1 MPAAA
6 TAGRLAAMKV
16 LVAYSSKRGGTAGIA
31 EAIADELD
39 RRGLEV
45 ACEEVGAVDAI
56 EGYDA
61 VVLGSGVYAKRWRG
75 DAKRFLRVHRKELA
89 AMPFWIF
96 SSGPVGDPSKDDPK
110 WTEPPRVVA
119 RAEKLGVREHVVF
132 GGCVPAE
139 PRGMVERAM
148 VENTPP
154 EYRDRRDWAEIR
166 AWAAAI
172 AAALRPA
179 PTAAR

>member
-1 MPAAA
+1 MAAGRA
-6 TAGRLAAMKV
+6 AGRLVAMKV

-45 ACEEVGAVDAI
+45 DCRDAGAVRDLD
-56 EGYDA
+56 GYDA

-75 DAKRFLRVHRKELA
+75 PAKRFLRAHRKQLA
-89 AMPFWIF
+89 ETPFWIF
-96 SSGPVGDPSKDDPK
+96 SSGPVGDPAKDDPK
-110 WTEPPRVVA
+110 WSEPPRVVA
-119 RAEKLGVREHVVF
+119 RAEKLGVRGHVVF

-139 PRGMVERAM
+139 PHGFVEKSM

-154 EYRDRRDWAEIR
+154 EFRDRRDWSEIR
-166 AWAAAI
+166 AWAGAI
-172 AAALRPA
+172 AAALQPA
-179 PTAAR
+179 PTPAR